1 MRLINLCTPVRHM
14 LPEVEPPARKGFA
27 FNERMM
33 WTVLVLVI
41 YLICCQIP
49 LYGIGSRDLASET
62 LNWPRAIFA
71 SNRGTLMEFGI
82 SPIITSSVILQL
94 LVGANIVDV
103 DMGSADDRS
112 LFLSTQKLFSI
123 VIAVG

>member
-1 MRLINLCTPVRHM
+1 MRLIQLVTPFRHV
-14 LPEVEPPARKGFA
+14 LPEVEPPLRRGFA

-33 WTVLVLVI
+33 WTVLVLII

-49 LYGIGSRDLASET
+49 LYGIGNRDLGAET

-82 SPIITSSVILQL
+82 SPIITSSLIL
-94 LVGANIVDV
+94 
-103 DMGSADDRS
+103 
-112 LFLSTQKLFSI
+112 
-123 VIAVG
+123 